1 MKRTVSIKLTPT
13 PEQSQAF
20 AQLQAEFAKACN
32 LIVPFARDNRCWNR
46 VALHH
51 LAYYPVRETTNL
63 GSQMVC
69 NALKAVADAYK
80 VLKLKKSDEVPTIG
94 FKSTG
99 SIHFDART
107 YSIKEKAVSL
117 YSLTGRQVVEMTL
130 GDFQFSYL
138 ATGRPKE
145 AKLIRKAQQWYFNLV
160 LDLPDAAPFNGGG
173 VMGCDVGENV
183 LISTSTGKLVGGG
196 PLRYHRDRFLA
207 LRCRLQVNGSQSARQ
222 LLKKISGRERRHV
235 THVNHEASKSI
246 VDEALRCGASTIV
259 MEDLTHLRKRI
270 KAGKRMRSRLHR
282 WAWRELQSFVQYK
295 AEAVGLQVVYVNPAY
310 SSKRC
315 SVCGGMGLRRK
326 HQFSCSCGH
335 LAHSDLNSS
344 RNLAKLVASAE
355 ASKADVTQPNVAVAL
370 H

>member
-207 LRCRLQVNGSQSARQ
+207 LRCRLQ
-222 LLKKISGRERRHV
+222 
-235 THVNHEASKSI
+235 
-246 VDEALRCGASTIV
+246 
-259 MEDLTHLRKRI
+259 
-270 KAGKRMRSRLHR
+270 
-282 WAWRELQSFVQYK
+282 
-295 AEAVGLQVVYVNPAY
+295 
-310 SSKRC
+310 
-315 SVCGGMGLRRK
+315 
-326 HQFSCSCGH
+326 
-335 LAHSDLNSS
+335 
-344 RNLAKLVASAE
+344 
-355 ASKADVTQPNVAVAL
+355 
-370 H
+370 